1 VLPLISVFV
10 CALAVSVVVLGI
22 FMRLPL
28 ARHFA
33 DLPDHR
39 KVHQSAIPRIGGIGI
54 AFAFLALLVGAT
66 MLGLWNPDR
75 QLFGTLLFV
84 GLFLLAAGTLDDV
97 LSLGYKVKFLLQF
110 LMAILVVS
118 VFQTQFDHFSLLGY
132 VLPLGEMGLV
142 ISVFWMVA
150 IMNAVNIIDGIDG
163 LAGGVALCG
172 FLGIGA
178 LGYASGAMDIVAV
191 CVALAGATLG
201 FLRYNLD
208 RRRKIFLGDTGSQ
221 FLGATL
227 ALLIMR
233 IHALPSVGYSI
244 LIPVL
249 LVAYP
254 ILDTSVAMARRF
266 LRVRHRDL
274 GHRVSRMF
282 IADNEHLHHRLVYTG
297 LSHTQATFLLMLL
310 ASGMAATA
318 VVLPRVTWQVEAGIV
333 VYLAGA
339 MLFILNRLGFIQRSS
354 GRRILRAWILGGVY
368 PEGSRFARHQLR
380 YYEIFALTDPEPGVT
395 GQRPE
400 WSGKAPVAGRETFS
414 RPEVLAKE
422 F

>member
-1 VLPLISVFV
+1 MISLLSVF
-10 CALAVSVVVLGI
+10 AFAVAACWLILGI
-22 FMRLPL
+22 FMRIPL

-33 DLPDHR
+33 DVPDHR
-39 KVHQSAIPRIGGIGI
+39 KVHHTAIPRIGGVGI
-54 AFAFLALLVGAT
+54 AATFLILLVGGS
-66 MLGLWNPDR
+66 MLDLWNPEP
-75 QLFGTLLFV
+75 LFFGTLLFV
-84 GLFLLAAGTLDDV
+84 GLFLLVAGTLDDV

-110 LMAILVVS
+110 LMATLVVS
-118 VFQTQFDHFSLLGY
+118 VFQTQFDHFSFLGY
-132 VLPLGEMGLV
+132 VLPLGDLGLV
-142 ISVFWMVA
+142 ISIFWMVA

-172 FLGIGA
+172 FLGVGA
-178 LGYASGAMDIVAV
+178 LAYTSGASDLVAV
-191 CVALAGATLG
+191 CATLTGATLG

-227 ALLIMR
+227 ALLIMK

-274 GHRVSRMF
+274 GHRVTRMF

-297 LSHTQATFLLMLL
+297 LSHMQATFLLILL

-318 VVLPRVTWQVEAGIV
+318 VVLPRVTWQFEAGLV
-333 VYLAGA
+333 LYLGFA
-339 MLFILNRLGFIQRSS
+339 MLFLLNRLGFVQRSS
-354 GRRILRAWILGGVY
+354 GRRILRAWILGGVF
-368 PEGSRFARHQLR
+368 PEGSRFARYHSR
-380 YYEIFALTDPEPGVT
+380 YYEIFTVTEPERASAP
-395 GQRPE
+395 PE
-400 WSGKAPVAGRETFS
+400 RGSFS
-414 RPEVLAKE
+414 RPEALAKE